1 MNDAKIKAVIKSFME
16 NNSLTGTN
24 LDKLHD
30 DDSFFENGIID
41 SAGVLEL
48 VAFMEET
55 FNITV
60 EDEEVALEN
69 LDSVNRLSGFIR
81 LKIGSQNHW

>member
-1 MNDAKIKAVIKSFME
+1 MNDAMIKAEIKSYLV
-16 NNSLTGTN
+16 NNSLRGVKP
-24 LDKLHD
+24 DKLHD

>member
-1 MNDAKIKAVIKSFME
+1 MNDAMIKAEIEFFIE
-16 NNSLTGTN
+16 NNASSGAN
-24 LDKLHD
+24 LSKLHD

-55 FNITV
+55 FNIIV
-60 EDEEVALEN
+60 EDEELTLEN
-69 LDSVNRLSGFIR
+69 LDSFNRLVRFIR
-81 LKIGSQNHW
+81 LKMLSQNH